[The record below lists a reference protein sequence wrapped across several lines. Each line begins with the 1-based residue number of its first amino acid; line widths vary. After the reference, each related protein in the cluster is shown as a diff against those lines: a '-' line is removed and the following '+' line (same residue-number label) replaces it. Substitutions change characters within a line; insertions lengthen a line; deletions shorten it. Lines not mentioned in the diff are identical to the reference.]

1 MENILNKIEE
11 LNKEEKKLQLLELDS
26 EINKPHNINKQ
37 FYIVK
42 NLRRE
47 LVNMITEYKRDN
59 DGEITLKPNLMENDI
74 SETFFFETFGKGLD
88 NWMLL

>member
-37 FYIVK
+37 FYIL
-42 NLRRE
+42 N
-47 LVNMITEYKRDN
+47 
-59 DGEITLKPNLMENDI
+59 
-74 SETFFFETFGKGLD
+74 
-88 NWMLL
+88 